1 MNRFYAL
8 DFLVRMA
15 MEGDLRWLLDRGE
28 GTQCQRHEAQMV
40 LYASKLRRREDIR
53 EMERMYLEASE

>member
-1 MNRFYAL
+1 MNPYAL
-8 DFLVRMA
+8 DFFVRMA

-40 LYASKLRRREDIR
+40 LYASKLRRREDVR
-53 EMERMYLEASE
+53 ELERECMEASE

>member
-1 MNRFYAL
+1 MNPCAL
-8 DFLVRMA
+8 DFFVRWV
-15 MEGDLRWLLDRGE
+15 MELEVENALRRGE

-40 LYASKLRRREDIR
+40 LYASKLRRRQDIK